1 MLILFCVCVAEDLQF
16 LYCLVALIEIHVCA
30 VYYPLFFPQV
40 DYHGNPRTSGG
51 DPVTVDVLPLGDH
64 GIAPAVLDFQ
74 IEDAEDGTYRIK
86 FRSPAAGRYM
96 LKLSVFER
104 PIKDC
109 PLFFDVTEHN
119 NPTAVYGSRGSG
131 KDEFLQPVAIAFDET
146 DGGTVYVVDTG
157 NSRIKVRDYR
167 NI

>member
-1 MLILFCVCVAEDLQF
+1 VE
-16 LYCLVALIEIHVCA
+16 
-30 VYYPLFFPQV
+30 
-40 DYHGNPRTSGG
+40 
-51 DPVTVDVLPLGDH
+51 VLPLADSGSES
-64 GIAPAVLDFQ
+64 AVLDYQ
-74 IEDAEDGTYRIK
+74 IEDVEDGTYRIK
-86 FRSPAAGRYM
+86 FRSPTAGRYM

-131 KDEFLQPVAIAFDET
+131 KDEFLQPVAVAFDES

>member
-1 MLILFCVCVAEDLQF
+1 MAD
-16 LYCLVALIEIHVCA
+16 
-30 VYYPLFFPQV
+30 
-40 DYHGNPRTSGG
+40 SGSES
-51 DPVTVDVLPLGDH
+51 
-64 GIAPAVLDFQ
+64 AVLEYR
-74 IEDAEDGTYRIK
+74 IEDIEDGTYRIK
-86 FRSPAAGRYM
+86 FRSPTAGRYM

-131 KDEFLQPVAIAFDET
+131 KDEFLQPVAVAFDES

-157 NSRIKVRDYR
+157 NSRIKVSDYR
-167 NI
+167 NIWNGFLL

>member
-1 MLILFCVCVAEDLQF
+1 MNDSGSEST
-16 LYCLVALIEIHVCA
+16 AL
-30 VYYPLFFPQV
+30 
-40 DYHGNPRTSGG
+40 DS
-51 DPVTVDVLPLGDH
+51 
-64 GIAPAVLDFQ
+64 Q
-74 IEDAEDGTYRIK
+74 IEDIEDGTYRIK
-86 FRSPAAGRYM
+86 FRPPAAGRYV

-119 NPTAVYGSRGSG
+119 NPMAVYGSRGSG
-131 KDEFLQPVAIAFDET
+131 KDEFLQPVAVAIDEA

-157 NSRIKVRDYR
+157 NSRIKVRKYR

>member
-1 MLILFCVCVAEDLQF
+1 MEVLQ
-16 LYCLVALIEIHVCA
+16 LA
-30 VYYPLFFPQV
+30 
-40 DYHGNPRTSGG
+40 DSGSES
-51 DPVTVDVLPLGDH
+51 
-64 GIAPAVLDFQ
+64 AVLDYQ
-74 IEDAEDGTYRIK
+74 IEDVEDGTYRIK
-86 FRSPAAGRYM
+86 FRSPTAGRYM

-119 NPTAVYGSRGSG
+119 NPTAVYGLRGSG
-131 KDEFLQPVAIAFDET
+131 KDEFLQPVAVAFDES

-157 NSRIKVRDYR
+157 NSRIKVRDYT